1 MKIDPAQYQ
10 HAKQLVDALAKAGIK
25 PENMDTPE
33 TPMDYFEQTW
43 YILEKQIEFLRKEN
57 QRLED
62 EIKAEKEAEEEKII
76 KPITLNLENE

>member
-1 MKIDPAQYQ
+1 MKVDPSQYNQ
-10 HAKQLVDALAKAGIK
+10 AKELVDALAKAGIK
-25 PENMDTPE
+25 PNHMQKPE

-62 EIKAEKEAEEEKII
+62 EIKAEKKAEEEKEI
-76 KPITLNLENE
+76 KPITLNLEID